1 MNTSKQVDGMA
12 SKWEQEN
19 KSKWEVMWRGY

>member
-1 MNTSKQVDGMA
+1 MNTSMQVYEMV

-19 KSKWEVMWRGY
+19 KSKWEVMWCGY